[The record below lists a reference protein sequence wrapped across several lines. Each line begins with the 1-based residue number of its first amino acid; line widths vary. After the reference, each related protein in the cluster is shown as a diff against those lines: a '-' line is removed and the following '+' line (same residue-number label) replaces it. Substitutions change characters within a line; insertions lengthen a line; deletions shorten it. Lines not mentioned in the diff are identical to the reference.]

1 MLFMHHEQKVNF
13 IIVSNEL
20 QKITAFTMPWPLIN
34 ILSQLQMFKK
44 RYVVFE
50 LIFWKIKFNNSFNN
64 TVQHICFIEAHCTW
78 RQTVCT
84 FSKPCDVSQNK
95 QCWNH
100 CSKVQSSSCPPSPSE
115 WTLILCII
123 YILLSFWLSFMQ
135 PVSSSSPPHP
145 GHSELHPSLIFIFT
159 TTVHTLLFYDGSL
172 ESVHQIA

>member
-64 TVQHICFIEAHCTW
+64 TVQHTYVLLKHVVLDV
-78 RQTVCT
+78 RQYV
-84 FSKPCDVSQNK
+84 PSQNHVMFHRIS
-95 QCWNH
+95 NA
-100 CSKVQSSSCPPSPSE
+100 E
-115 WTLILCII
+115 II
-123 YILLSFWLSFMQ
+123 ALRFSHLLA
-135 PVSSSSPPHP
+135 
-145 GHSELHPSLIFIFT
+145 
-159 TTVHTLLFYDGSL
+159 LLL
-172 ESVHQIA
+172 RVNEP